1 MRGALM
7 PQPALPIEVQQRL
20 KDTIEQCLREGFDP
34 FRAPVKLG
42 HGSAA
47 KEAGRRLVEQGFET
61 DSKAADNRIEKWLRR
76 QITLHSRGEDNLLPD
91 WNLFAPPGIEP
102 AKVRKG
108 QVHRWI
114 LTAAQD
120 DTDVHQRF
128 WTNLQ
133 VFAKVIG
140 AQISVAGF
148 TYQQIRHTDI
158 LTLKSTYR
166 EELRD
171 FLRFEPMN
179 CGPVLWCAEMNT
191 LPTATRPLS
200 GLEGYSRG
208 RDAVFPHAK
217 VQLVTVAQGRGEHVP
232 TLMTTGAVTV
242 DNYIPKK
249 AGLKARFHHILGA
262 VLVEVN
268 DAGEAF
274 FWHIQATP
282 DGAFQHFDIKVK
294 DGKLSRGHR
303 VQAMVCG
310 DVHNP
315 YIGPDMVQGVWG
327 RSQDA
332 MMEALRPHFQFIHDL
347 LDFPGP
353 GNRHHEGDPLHHA
366 RMEVEDQLSVPKHV
380 ASAAQLLRDQ
390 ITREWC
396 QTVVNSSNHDRRLI
410 RWVKG
415 QLPAEASIEN
425 ALFWHRARI
434 AALEATRDQDE
445 DFDLVLWALRDRCT
459 QGLAGVNFVPQGGS
473 FVICQE
479 HGGIECGWH
488 GDEGSNGSRGSPV
501 GFFRIAR
508 RIIRGDA
515 HSPSILGG
523 AMTVGVLGLLD
534 QKYNTGPSSWRH
546 ANAIVYD
553 NGKRTL
559 AFLTEDGRWRA

>member
-1 MRGALM
+1 M
-7 PQPALPIEVQQRL
+7 PQPAIPAEVRQRY
-20 KDTIEQCLREGFDP
+20 KDTIEQCLREGFQP
-34 FRAPVKLG
+34 FRTIRSKKSG
-42 HGSAA
+42 HGSAVT
-47 KEAGRRLVEQGFET
+47 EAARRLVEQGFEVDLKKQT
-61 DSKAADNRIEKWLRR
+61 NKLERFIRTQENWKAKGREHW
-76 QITLHSRGEDNLLPD
+76 LPD
-91 WNLFAPPGIEP
+91 WNLYAPPGVEV
-102 AKVRKG
+102 AKVKKG
-108 QVHRWI
+108 AVHRWI

-133 VFAKVIG
+133 VFARVMD
-140 AQISVAGF
+140 AEISVAGF
-148 TYQQIRHTDI
+148 TYQQVRHTDVM
-158 LTLKSTYR
+158 TLKSTYR

-171 FLRFEPMN
+171 YLRFESMD

-191 LPTATRPLS
+191 LPTAARPLS
-200 GLEGYSRG
+200 GLEGYGRG

-232 TLMTTGAVTV
+232 AMLTTGAVTV

-274 FWHIQATP
+274 FWHIQAAP
-282 DGAFQHFDIKVK
+282 DGSFQHLDIKVS

-303 VQAMVCG
+303 VQALVHG

-315 YIGPDMVQGVWG
+315 YIAPEMVEGVWG
-327 RSQDA
+327 RTQDS
-332 MMEALRPHFQFIHDL
+332 MLESLRPHFQFIHDL

-380 ASAAQLLRDQ
+380 ESASTLLRDK

-396 QTVVNSSNHDRRLI
+396 QTVVNSSNHDRRLL
-410 RWVKG
+410 RWVKSN
-415 QLPAEASIEN
+415 LPAEASIEN
-425 ALFWHRARI
+425 AIFWHRARI

-445 DFDLVLWALRDRCT
+445 DFDLVLWALRDRDT
-459 QGLAGVNFVPQGGS
+459 LGLPGISFVPQGGS
-473 FVICQE
+473 FVICQDT
-479 HGGIECGWH
+479 GGIECGWH
-488 GDEGSNGSRGSPV
+488 GDEGANGSRGSPV
-501 GFFRIAR
+501 GFAKIAR
-508 RIIRGDA
+508 KIIRGDA
-515 HSPSILGG
+515 HSPSIYDG

-559 AFLTEDGRWRA
+559 SFLTEDGRWKA